1 MYFKRLEIH
10 GFKSFADP
18 VVIDFDSG
26 VTCIV
31 GPNGSGKSN
40 ISDAIRWV
48 LGEQSPRQ
56 LRGGIMEE
64 VIFNGTENRKAAGMA
79 AVTLIID
86 NSSRIL
92 DLDFTEVAVT
102 RRLFRSGDSEYAIN
116 NNVCRLKDIR
126 ELFMDTGIGVDGY
139 SIIGQGKIQDIVS
152 NKPESRR
159 RIFEEAAGIVSYK
172 SKKAESEKKLI
183 ETNQNLEKIDGI
195 VDELEGR
202 VNTLK
207 NDSEKAEQY
216 LSLRKRYKELEVN
229 IILKNIDN
237 AADRAGKLLGEI
249 SDMKAKIEFTADN
262 RKKTADDLLEQDRRA
277 KKTGSDV

>member
-229 IILKNIDN
+229 IIL
-237 AADRAGKLLGEI
+237 
-249 SDMKAKIEFTADN
+249 T
-262 RKKTADDLLEQDRRA
+262 
-277 KKTGSDV
+277 